1 MPSRPMSQNS
11 QRGVFAAP
19 KPSGMNGLAQS
30 EALRIGLEKIDRLIR
45 ASLLHFPTGSANLR
59 HWRDGGGR
67 DRILPATL
75 FQTERFLLDHL
86 RDSHRPRFISG
97 TKRRLISGE
106 VVPGQ
111 SGVELTHTDS
121 VKAPYF
127 TDLYFAL
134 GEFSVHSRVETAVVR
149 GSGQLVLRIGHW
161 RVEITGDYDWD
172 PSRWALIPGIGRLTH
187 AEMLALQIAG
197 YGRCY
202 LVRSEW
208 ATIADPEVT
217 APATLPAGNY

>member
-19 KPSGMNGLAQS
+19 KPSGMNGLARS
-30 EALRIGLEKIDRLIR
+30 EAFRIGLEKIDRLIH
-45 ASLLHFPTGSANLR
+45 ASLLHFPAASANLR

-67 DRILPATL
+67 DRVLPATV
-75 FQTERFLLDHL
+75 FQTERFLIDHL
-86 RDSHRPRFISG
+86 RDSHRPRFING

-106 VVPGQ
+106 VAPGL

-134 GEFSVHSRVETAVVR
+134 GEFAVHSRVETTVVR
-149 GSGQLVLRIGHW
+149 GSGELVLRMGHW
-161 RVEITGDYDWD
+161 RVEISAEYDWD
-172 PSRWALIPGIGRLTH
+172 PSRWALIAGIGRVTD

-197 YGRCY
+197 YGRRY
-202 LVRSEW
+202 HVQSEQM
-208 ATIADPEVT
+208 TIADPEVT